1 MTEKILLDSSK
12 LETTIRKYEME
23 KSVIILGVMHH
34 NRKECKCYESL
45 IEKVNPSFI
54 LYEAYDEI
62 NNEILDDCGNS
73 EHQFQIW
80 ANNHKY
86 KFIRCDLINNEASN
100 YERERRMGEII
111 IEHLNDKP
119 IIVIIGHTHAEKC
132 SNIHNLLK
140 EKTDYIVIWKTINA
154 CNNFCNK
161 CGTEV
166 NINSEEE
173 SCPKCGS
180 YLYNFKVF

>member
-1 MTEKILLDSSK
+1 MQK
-12 LETTIRKYEME
+12 
-23 KSVIILGVMHH
+23 
-34 NRKECKCYESL
+34 
-45 IEKVNPSFI
+45 
-54 LYEAYDEI
+54 
-62 NNEILDDCGNS
+62 
-73 EHQFQIW
+73 
-80 ANNHKY
+80 
-86 KFIRCDLINNEASN
+86 
-100 YERERRMGEII
+100 
-111 IEHLNDKP
+111 
-119 IIVIIGHTHAEKC
+119 KC